1 MPEHTQ
7 KFVRDVVKPRKL
19 GLLSSP
25 EGKEGVLTIHADALL
40 YLGILF
46 DNQEIEHPLEGK
58 KHTWVQIVR
67 RELVL
72 NGIKLNGGDGAAVSE
87 ESVLK
92 IRATRSSEFLLFE
105 LI

>member
-1 MPEHTQ
+1 MSRSTQ
-7 KFVRDVVKPRKL
+7 KFVRDVVKPGKL
-19 GLLSSP
+19 GLLAAP
-25 EGKEGVLTIHADALL
+25 EGRGGALTRHADALL
-40 YLGILF
+40 CTGILAE
-46 DNQEIEHPLEGK
+46 DQEIEHTLESNR
-58 KHTWVQIVR
+58 HAWPQMVR

-105 LI
+105 LN